1 MASKHRQVGAQNFRL
16 DVKNRSVY
24 IKIVSVVLSKKLCVF
39 ERRGVIFRKS
49 ANFETP
55 VIQVKVGQRSLFSHI
70 F

>member
-16 DVKNRSVY
+16 DVTNRYMY
-24 IKIVSVVLSKKLCVF
+24 IKTVSVVLIKKLCVF
-39 ERRGVIFRKS
+39 ERRGVFFRKS

-55 VIQVKVGQRSLFSHI
+55 VIQVKVGQRSRISHI